1 MEESFP
7 RGGTRKT
14 HKSEKEKAFQQSFEQ
29 DNLFDISTEEES
41 TKRKKI
47 QKEPAK
53 TKKLKVEKRESSKF
67 VREKFEIL
75 SVESLCEGMRILGCV
90 KEVNELELV
99 ISLPNGLQG
108 CVQVTEICDAYT
120 EKLNEQV
127 AQEEPLQDLVS
138 LPELFSPGMLVR
150 CVVSSLDITKRG
162 KKNVKLSLNPRN
174 VNKVLSAEALKP
186 GMLLTGTVSSLED
199 HGYLVDIGVSGA
211 RAFLPLQKA
220 QEYIQQKNKGAKLK
234 VGQYLNCLIEEV
246 KGSGGVVSLSVGYS
260 EVSAAIATEEQ
271 NWTLNS
277 LLPGLVVKA
286 QVQKVTPFGLT
297 LKFLSFFTGLV
308 DFMHLDPKK
317 ARTYFSNQP
326 VRACVLC
333 VHPRTRAVRLSLR
346 AVFLQPGRPLT
357 RLSCH
362 QLGAVLD
369 DVPVQGFF
377 GSAGATFRLTDGALA
392 YARLRHLSNSKKV
405 FKPETFK
412 PGNTH
417 KCRIIDYSQMDELA
431 LLSLRTSVIEAQF
444 LSYHDIKPGALV
456 KGKVMTIKP
465 YGMLVKVGKQI
476 RGLVPPMHLADI
488 LMKNPEKKYHVGDE
502 VKCRVLLCDPE
513 ARKLMMTLKK
523 TLVES
528 KLPAITCY
536 ADAKPGLQTHG
547 FILRVKD
554 YGCIVKFYNDVQG
567 LVPRHELSA
576 EYIPDPESVFYT
588 GQVVKVAVLNC
599 EPSKE
604 RMLLSFKLSS
614 DPKKECAGH
623 SQKKKKAIN
632 AGQLVD
638 VKVLEK
644 TKDGLQVAVLPH
656 NVPGFLPTPHLSDHV
671 PHGPLLHCWLQ
682 AGDTLHRV
690 LCLSEGEERIL
701 LCRKPALV
709 SAVEGGKDPKSF
721 SEIHPGMLL
730 TGFVKNIKDYGVFVQ
745 FPSGLSGLAPKAIM
759 SDKFVTSTSD
769 HFVEGQTVVAKVTNV
784 DEEKQRMLLSLR
796 LSDCTLGDLATT
808 SLLLLSQCLEE
819 RQGVR
824 SLMSNRDSVLMQTL
838 AEMTPGMV
846 LDLEVQEV
854 LGDGSVLFSEGPV
867 PGLVLRASKY
877 HRAGQEVESGQ
888 KKKVVILNVDMLKL
902 EVHVSLCHDL
912 VNRKAK
918 KLKKGSEHQAIVQHL
933 EESFA
938 LASLVETG
946 QLAAFSLT
954 SHLNDTFRFDS
965 EKLQVGQGVSLTLQT
980 TEPGVTGLLLAVEGP
995 AAKRTMRQTRKDS
1008 ETVDEDE
1015 EVDPALVLGTVRKHT
1030 LSIGDVVTG
1039 TVKSIKPTHVVVTL
1053 EDGIIGCIHA
1063 SHILDDVPVGTSPTA
1078 KLKVG
1083 KKVTARVIGGRDMK
1097 TFKFLPISHP
1107 RFIRTIPELSVRPRE
1122 LEKDG
1127 HTALNTHSVS
1137 PLEKIKQYQAGQT
1150 VTCFLKKYNVVKKWL
1165 EVDIAPDIRGRI
1177 PLLLTSL
1184 SFKVLKHPDKKFR
1197 IGQALKA
1204 TVVGPDSSKA
1214 FLCLSLIG
1222 PHKLEKGEVAMG
1234 RVVKVLPKEGLTV
1247 SFPFGKIGRVSI
1259 FHLSDSYSETPL
1271 ENFTPQKIVRCYVL
1285 STTGPVLTLSLRS
1298 SRTNPETKSKIIDPE
1313 INSIQDIEEGQLL
1326 RGYVKSVQPSGVLL
1340 GLGPSVTGLAQYPH
1354 VSQYSLSKN
1363 APYDRYLPEGKL
1375 LTAKVLSL
1383 NRQENLV
1390 ELSIPADDTGKPD
1403 VFSASLGLPLPK
1415 QEGRETEAEERDHK
1429 GEEEKEERKNQK
1441 QKEKRIGKGQEGA
1454 QLPSK
1459 GKKELRKPQAKKLGK
1474 RPRLE
1479 CGSEQESGN
1488 KRQRR
1493 AAPSE
1498 EDDSGVEVYYREG
1511 EEEVE
1516 ETGVRPQ
1523 EKQTRPAEA
1532 PRLQLSSGFVW
1543 DVELDTLTPA
1553 LPPHRESSDSEED
1566 EKPEQATQKKKSKKE
1581 RELEKQKAEKELSRI
1596 EEALMDPGRQP
1607 ESADDFDRLVLSSPN
1622 SSILW
1627 LQYMAFHLQATEIEK
1642 ARAVAER
1649 ALKTISF
1656 REEQE
1661 KLNVWVALLNLEN
1674 MYGSQGSLTKVFER
1688 AVQYNEPLKVFL
1700 HLADIYTKSE
1710 KFQEAG
1716 ELYNRMLKRFRQ
1728 EKAVWIKYGSF
1739 LLRRGQAGA
1748 SHRMMQR
1755 ALECLPK
1762 KEHVDVIAKFA
1773 QLEFQLGDVERAKA
1787 IFENTLSTY
1796 PKRTDVW
1803 SVYIDMIIKRGSQ
1816 KEVRDIFERVI
1827 HLSLA
1832 PKRMKFFFKRYL
1844 DYEKQHGTEKDV
1856 QAVKAK
1862 ALEYVEAKS
1871 SMWED

>member
-53 TKKLKVEKRESSKF
+53 TKKLKVEKRESNKF

-234 VGQYLNCLIEEV
+234 VGHYLNCLIEEV
-246 KGSGGVVSLSVGYS
+246 KGNGGIVSLSVGYS

-317 ARTYFSNQP
+317 GRTYFSNQP
-326 VRACVLC
+326 
-333 VHPRTRAVRLSLR
+333 
-346 AVFLQPGRPLT
+346 
-357 RLSCH
+357 
-362 QLGAVLD
+362 LGAVLD

-377 GSAGATFRLTDGALA
+377 GNAGATFRLTDGALA
-392 YARLRHLSNSKKV
+392 YARLSHLSNSKKV

-465 YGMLVKVGKQI
+465 YGMLVKVGRQI
-476 RGLVPPMHLADI
+476 RALVPPMHLADI

-567 LVPRHELSA
+567 LVPRHELGA

-604 RMLLSFKLSS
+604 RMLLSFKLSG
-614 DPKKECAGH
+614 DPKEECAGH

-656 NVPGFLPTPHLSDHV
+656 NIPGFLPTSHLSDHV
-671 PHGPLLHCWLQ
+671 TNGPLLHCWLQ

-690 LCLSEGEERIL
+690 LCLSEGEGRVL

-709 SAVEGGKDPKSF
+709 SAVEGGQDPKSF

-730 TGFVKNIKDYGVFVQ
+730 IGFVKNIKDYGVFVQ

-796 LSDCTLGDLATT
+796 LSDCTRGDLAAT

-824 SLMSNRDSVLMQTL
+824 SLMSNRDSVLIQTL

-888 KKKVVILNVDMLKL
+888 KKKVVVLNVDMLKL

-918 KLKKGSEHQAIVQHL
+918 KLKKGSEHQAIVQYL
-933 EESFA
+933 EEPFA

-1015 EVDPALVLGTVRKHT
+1015 EADPALVLGAVRKHT
-1030 LSIGDVVTG
+1030 LSIGDMVTG

-1107 RFIRTIPELSVRPRE
+1107 RFIRTIPELSVRPSE

-1127 HTALNTHSVS
+1127 HTSLNTHSVS
-1137 PLEKIKQYQAGQT
+1137 RLEKIKQYQAGQT

-1204 TVVGPDSSKA
+1204 TVVGSDSSKA

-1259 FHLSDSYSETPL
+1259 FHVSDSYSETPL

-1285 STTGPVLTLSLRS
+1285 SATGPVLTLSLRS
-1298 SRTNPETKSKIIDPE
+1298 SRTNPETKSKITDPE

-1354 VSQYSLSKN
+1354 VSQYSLSKD

-1383 NRQENLV
+1383 NRRENLV

-1459 GKKELRKPQAKKLGK
+1459 EKKEPRKPQAKKLGK
-1474 RPRLE
+1474 RPRPE
-1479 CGSEQESGN
+1479 SGSEQESGN

-1493 AAPSE
+1493 TAPSK

-1532 PRLQLSSGFVW
+1532 PRLQLSSGFAW
-1543 DVELDTLTPA
+1543 DVELDSLTPA
-1553 LPPHRESSDSEED
+1553 LPPREESSDSEED
-1566 EKPEQATQKKKSKKE
+1566 EKPEQATQKKKSRKE

-1596 EEALMDPGRQP
+1596 EEALMDPRRQP
-1607 ESADDFDRLVLSSPN
+1607 ESADDFDRLLLSSPS

-1674 MYGSQGSLTKVFER
+1674 MYGSHGSLTKVFER

-1728 EKAVWIKYGSF
+1728 EKAVWIKYGAF

-1748 SHRMMQR
+1748 SHRVMQR

-1773 QLEFQLGDVERAKA
+1773 QLEFQLGDAERAKA

-1803 SVYIDMIIKRGSQ
+1803 SVYIDMLIKRGSQ

>member
-41 TKRKKI
+41 TKRKTI

-150 CVVSSLDITKRG
+150 CVVSSLDVTKRG

-377 GSAGATFRLTDGALA
+377 GSAGATFRLMDGALA
-392 YARLRHLSNSKKV
+392 YARLSHLSNSKKV

-488 LMKNPEKKYHVGDE
+488 LMKNPERKYHAGDE

-536 ADAKPGLQTHG
+536 ADAKAGLQTHG

-576 EYIPDPESVFYT
+576 EYIPDPESVFYA

-1259 FHLSDSYSETPL
+1259 FHVSDSYSETPL

-1285 STTGPVLTLSLRS
+1285 STAGPVLTLSLRS
-1298 SRTNPETKSKIIDPE
+1298 SRTNPETKSKITDPE

-1459 GKKELRKPQAKKLGK
+1459 GKKEPRKPQTKKLGK
-1474 RPRLE
+1474 RPCLE
-1479 CGSEQESGN
+1479 SGSEQESGN

-1553 LPPHRESSDSEED
+1553 LPPHGESSDSEED
-1566 EKPEQATQKKKSKKE
+1566 EKPEQATKKKSKKE

>member
-1 MEESFP
+1 MSDSTTPAGSEARVAPVTSRSVPGKYLKPRDPNMATMEESFP

-14 HKSEKEKAFQQSFEQ
+14 HKSEIAFQQTVEQ

-41 TKRKKI
+41 IKRKKS
-47 QKEPAK
+47 QKGPAK
-53 TKKLKVEKRESSKF
+53 TKKLKIEKKESSKSIK
-67 VREKFEIL
+67 EKFEIL
-75 SVESLCEGMRILGCV
+75 SIESLCEGMRILGCV

-108 CVQVTEICDAYT
+108 FVQVTEISDAYT
-120 EKLNEQV
+120 QKLNEQV
-127 AQEEPLQDLVS
+127 EQEEPLKDLAS

-150 CVVSSLDITKRG
+150 CVVSSLGITEKG
-162 KKNVKLSLNPRN
+162 KKSVKLSLNPQN

-199 HGYLVDIGVSGA
+199 HGYLVDIGVGGA

-220 QEYIQQKNKGAKLK
+220 QEYIRQKNKGAKLK
-234 VGQYLNCLIEEV
+234 VGQYLNCVIEEV
-246 KGSGGVVSLSVGYS
+246 KGNGGVVSLSIGHS
-260 EVSAAIATEEQ
+260 EVSTAIATEEQ
-271 NWTLNS
+271 NWTLNN

-286 QVQKVTPFGLT
+286 QVQK
-297 LKFLSFFTGLV
+297 
-308 DFMHLDPKK
+308 
-317 ARTYFSNQP
+317 

-346 AVFLQPGRPLT
+346 PVFLQPGRPLT
-357 RLSCH
+357 QAH
-362 QLGAVLD
+362 LGAVLD

-377 GSAGATFRLTDGALA
+377 SKAGATFRLKDGSLA
-392 YARLRHLSNSKKV
+392 YARLNHLSDSKKA
-405 FKPETFK
+405 FNPEAFK

-417 KCRIIDYSQMDELA
+417 KCRIINYSQMDELA
-431 LLSLRTSVIEAQF
+431 LLSLRTSIIEAQF
-444 LSYHDIKPGALV
+444 LGYHDIKPGALV
-456 KGKVMTIKP
+456 KGTVLTIKP
-465 YGMLVKVGKQI
+465 YGMLVKVSEQI

-488 LMKNPEKKYHVGDE
+488 PMKNPEKKYHIGDE
-502 VKCRVLLCDPE
+502 VTCRVLLCDPE
-513 ARKLMMTLKK
+513 AKKLMMTLKK

-528 KLPAITCY
+528 KYLPLPAMTT
-536 ADAKPGLQTHG
+536 LSLTHG

-567 LVPRHELSA
+567 LVPKHELSA
-576 EYIPDPESVFYT
+576 EYVPDPERVFYT

-604 RMLLSFKLSS
+604 RMLLSFKLLS
-614 DPKKECAGH
+614 DPNKEHVGH
-623 SQKKKKAIN
+623 SQKKRRAVN
-632 AGQLVD
+632 VGQLVD

-644 TKDGLQVAVLPH
+644 TKDGLEVTVLPH
-656 NVPGFLPTPHLSDHV
+656 NIPAFLPTSHLSDHV
-671 PHGPLLHCWLQ
+671 ANGPLLYHWLQ

-690 LCLSEGEERIL
+690 LCLSQI
-701 LCRKPALV
+701 
-709 SAVEGGKDPKSF
+709 EGGQDPKTF

-730 TGFVKNIKDYGVFVQ
+730 IGFVKSIKDYGVFVQ

-796 LSDCTLGDLATT
+796 LSDCTLGDRATT

-824 SLMSNRDSVLMQTL
+824 SLMSNRDSVLIQTL

-854 LGDGSVLFSEGPV
+854 LEDGSVVFSEGPV

-938 LASLVETG
+938 VASLVETG
-946 QLAAFSLT
+946 HLAAFSLT

-965 EKLQVGQGVSLTLQT
+965 EKLQVGQGVSLTLKT

-1008 ETVDEDE
+1008 ETVDEDDE
-1015 EVDPALVLGTVRKHT
+1015 GDASMVVGTKKKHT
-1030 LSIGDVVTG
+1030 LSIGDMVTG

-1053 EDGIIGCIHA
+1053 ENGIIGCIHA
-1063 SHILDDVPVGTSPTA
+1063 SHILDDVPEGTSPTA
-1078 KLKVG
+1078 KMKVG
-1083 KKVTARVIGGRDMK
+1083 KKVTARVIGGRDVK
-1097 TFKFLPISHP
+1097 TSKFLPISHP
-1107 RFIRTIPELSVRPRE
+1107 RFIRTIPELSVRPSV

-1127 HTALNTHSVS
+1127 HTALNTHSDS

-1150 VTCFLKKYNVVKKWL
+1150 VTCFLKKYNVIKKWL
-1165 EVDIAPDIRGRI
+1165 EVEIAPDIRGRI
-1177 PLLLTSL
+1177 PMLLISL
-1184 SFKVLKHPDKKFR
+1184 SFKVLKHPDKKFQ

-1234 RVVKVLPKEGLTV
+1234 RVVKVTPNKGLTV
-1247 SFPFGKIGRVSI
+1247 SFPFGRIGRVSI
-1259 FHLSDSYSETPL
+1259 FHVSDSYSEAPL
-1271 ENFTPQKIVRCYVL
+1271 EDFAPQKIVLCPVHCRRGIDFVATIVQDKPRDEKQ
-1285 STTGPVLTLSLRS
+1285 ST
-1298 SRTNPETKSKIIDPE
+1298 DPE
-1313 INSIQDIEEGQLL
+1313 INSIQDIQEGQLL
-1326 RGYVKSVQPSGVLL
+1326 RGYVKSVQPHGMLL
-1340 GLGPSVTGLAQYPH
+1340 GLGPSVVGLAQYPR
-1354 VSQYSLSKN
+1354 VSQHSPSEKALYE
-1363 APYDRYLPEGKL
+1363 RYLPEGKL
-1375 LTAKVLSL
+1375 LTAKVLSVDH
-1383 NRQENLV
+1383 QKNLV
-1390 ELSIPADDTGKPD
+1390 ELSFLPSDTGKSD
-1403 VFSASLGLPLPK
+1403 VFSASPGLSPLK
-1415 QEGRETEAEERDHK
+1415 QGEKQIEVEERDHK
-1429 GEEEKEERKNQK
+1429 GKEEKEKKENQK
-1441 QKEKRIGKGQEGA
+1441 RKKKRNQKGQEEA

-1459 GKKELRKPQAKKLGK
+1459 EKKEPQKPHAEKQGK
-1474 RPRLE
+1474 RPHLE
-1479 CGSEQESGN
+1479 SASEQERAN
-1488 KRQRR
+1488 KKQKK
-1493 AAPSE
+1493 AAPAE
-1498 EDDSGVEVYYREG
+1498 EEDSGVEVYYREG
-1511 EEEVE
+1511 EAEMEEISVLPK
-1516 ETGVRPQ
+1516 G
-1523 EKQTRPAEA
+1523 KQTRPADV
-1532 PRLQLSSGFVW
+1532 PRLQLSSGFLW
-1543 DVELDTLTPA
+1543 DVGLESLTPA
-1553 LPPHRESSDSEED
+1553 LPPRRESSDSEED
-1566 EKPEQATQKKKSKKE
+1566 EKPQQTTQKKKSKKE
-1581 RELEKQKAEKELSRI
+1581 RELEKQKAEKELSRM

-1674 MYGSQGSLTKVFER
+1674 MYGSQESLTKVFER

-1700 HLADIYTKSE
+1700 QLADIYTKSE

-1728 EKAVWIKYGSF
+1728 EKAVWVKYGAF

-1748 SHRMMQR
+1748 SHRVMQR
-1755 ALECLPK
+1755 ALECLPQ
-1762 KEHVDVIAKFA
+1762 KEHVDVISKFA
-1773 QLEFQLGDVERAKA
+1773 QLEFQLGDAERAKA

-1803 SVYIDMIIKRGSQ
+1803 SVYIDMTIKHGSQ

-1862 ALEYVEAKS
+1862 ALDYVEAKS
-1871 SMWED
+1871 SVLED

>member
-1 MEESFP
+1 
-7 RGGTRKT
+7 
-14 HKSEKEKAFQQSFEQ
+14 
-29 DNLFDISTEEES
+29 
-41 TKRKKI
+41 
-47 QKEPAK
+47 
-53 TKKLKVEKRESSKF
+53 
-67 VREKFEIL
+67 
-75 SVESLCEGMRILGCV
+75 MRILGCV

-99 ISLPNGLQG
+99 ISLPNGLRG
-108 CVQVTEICDAYT
+108 FVQVTEICDAYT
-120 EKLNEQV
+120 KKLSEQV
-127 AQEEPLQDLVS
+127 AQEEPLKDLVN

-150 CVVSSLDITKRG
+150 CVVSSVGITERG
-162 KKNVKLSLNPRN
+162 KKSVKLSLNPKN

-199 HGYLVDIGVSGA
+199 HGYLVDIGVCEA

-220 QEYIQQKNKGAKLK
+220 QEYIRQKNKGAALK
-234 VGQYLNCLIEEV
+234 VGQYLNCIIEEV
-246 KGSGGVVSLSVGYS
+246 KGNGGVVGLSIGHS
-260 EVSAAIATEEQ
+260 DVSTAVATEEQ
-271 NWTLNS
+271 NWTLNN

-286 QVQKVTPFGLT
+286 QVQKVTPVGLT
-297 LKFLSFFTGLV
+297 LNFLSVFTGLV
-308 DFMHLDPKK
+308 DLMHLDPKK
-317 ARTYFSNQP
+317 AGTYFSNQT
-326 VRACVLC
+326 VRACVLS

-346 AVFLQPGRPLT
+346 PIFLQPGRSLT
-357 RLSCH
+357 RLSCQH
-362 QLGAVLD
+362 LGAVLD
-369 DVPVQGFF
+369 EVPVQSFF
-377 GSAGATFRLTDGALA
+377 SKAGATFRLKDGALA
-392 YARLRHLSNSKKV
+392 YARLSHLSDSKNV
-405 FKPETFK
+405 FNAEAFK

-431 LLSLRTSVIEAQF
+431 LLSLRTSIIEAQY
-444 LSYHDIKPGALV
+444 LRYHDIKPGALV
-456 KGKVMTIKP
+456 KGTVLTIKP
-465 YGMLVKVGKQI
+465 YGMLVKVGEQI
-476 RGLVPPMHLADI
+476 KGLIPPMHLADI
-488 LMKNPEKKYHVGDE
+488 LMKNPEKKYHIGNE

-513 ARKLMMTLKK
+513 AKKLMMTLKK
-523 TLVES
+523 TLIES
-528 KLPAITCY
+528 NLPAITCY

-567 LVPRHELSA
+567 LVPKHELSA
-576 EYIPDPESVFYT
+576 EYVPDPERVFYA
-588 GQVVKVAVLNC
+588 GQVVKVVVLNC

-604 RMLLSFKLSS
+604 RMLLSFKLLG
-614 DPKKECAGH
+614 DRKKEPPGH
-623 SQKKKKAIN
+623 SQKKRRTVSL
-632 AGQLVD
+632 GQLVD

-644 TKDGLQVAVLPH
+644 TKDGLEVAVLPH
-656 NVPGFLPTPHLSDHV
+656 NIPAFLPTPHLSDHV
-671 PHGPLLHCWLQ
+671 ANGPLLYHWLQ
-682 AGDTLHRV
+682 AGDALHRV
-690 LCLSEGEERIL
+690 LCLSQSEGRVL

-709 SAVEGGKDPKSF
+709 STVEGGQDPKSF
-721 SEIHPGMLL
+721 AEIHPGMLL
-730 TGFVKNIKDYGVFVQ
+730 IGFVKSIKDYGVFVQ

-769 HFVEGQTVVAKVTNV
+769 HFVEGQTVVAKVTTV

-796 LSDCTLGDLATT
+796 LSDCCLGDVATT

-824 SLMSNRDSVLMQTL
+824 SLMSNRDSVLIQML

-854 LGDGSVLFSEGPV
+854 LEDGSVVFSEGPV
-867 PGLVLRASKY
+867 PGLVLRASRY
-877 HRAGQEVESGQ
+877 HRAGQEVEPGQ

-918 KLKKGSEHQAIVQHL
+918 KLKKGSEYQAIVQHL

-938 LASLVETG
+938 VASLVETG
-946 QLAAFSLT
+946 HLAAFSLT

-965 EKLQVGQGVSLTLQT
+965 EKLQVGQGVSLTLKT
-980 TEPGVTGLLLAVEGP
+980 TEPGVTGFLLAVEGP
-995 AAKRTMRQTRKDS
+995 AAKRTVRQTRKDS

-1015 EVDPALVLGTVRKHT
+1015 EADPALVVGAIKKHT
-1030 LSIGDVVTG
+1030 LSIGDMVTG

-1063 SHILDDVPVGTSPTA
+1063 SHILDEVPEGTSPTA

-1083 KKVTARVIGGRDMK
+1083 KTVTARVIGGRDMK

-1107 RFIRTIPELSVRPRE
+1107 RFIRTIPELSVRPSE

-1127 HTALNTHSVS
+1127 RTALNTHSVS

-1150 VTCFLKKYNVVKKWL
+1150 LICFLKKYNVVKKWL
-1165 EVDIAPDIRGRI
+1165 EVEIAPDIRGRI

-1184 SFKVLKHPDKKFR
+1184 SFKVLKHPDKKFQ

-1234 RVVKVLPKEGLTV
+1234 RVVKVTPKEGLTV
-1247 SFPFGKIGRVSI
+1247 SFPFGKIGRVSV
-1259 FHLSDSYSETPL
+1259 FHVSDSYTETPL
-1271 ENFTPQKIVRCYVL
+1271 EDFIPQKVVRCYVL
-1285 STTGPVLTLSLRS
+1285 STTGHVLTLSLRS
-1298 SRTNPETKSKIIDPE
+1298 SRTNPETKSKITDPE
-1313 INSIQDIEEGQLL
+1313 INSIQDIQEGQLL
-1326 RGYVKSVQPSGVLL
+1326 RGYVKSVQPHGVLF
-1340 GLGPSVTGLAQYPH
+1340 GLGPSVVGLARYLH
-1354 VSQYSLSKN
+1354 VSQYSPSKKALYN
-1363 APYDRYLPEGKL
+1363 RYLPKGKL

-1383 NRQENLV
+1383 NHQKNLV
-1390 ELSIPADDTGKPD
+1390 ELSFLPGDTGKPD
-1403 VFSASLGLPLPK
+1403 VFPASLGLPLLK
-1415 QEGRETEAEERDHK
+1415 QEEREVEAEEKECK
-1429 GEEEKEERKNQK
+1429 GEEKEKKNQK
-1441 QKEKRIGKGQEGA
+1441 RKGKRNQEGQEEVQLPGKEKSEPQ
-1454 QLPSK
+1454 
-1459 GKKELRKPQAKKLGK
+1459 KPQAKKQGK
-1474 RPRLE
+1474 RRRRE
-1479 CGSEQESGN
+1479 SASEQERAD
-1488 KRQRR
+1488 KKQKK

-1511 EEEVE
+1511 EDEVE
-1516 ETGVRPQ
+1516 EMSVLPK
-1523 EKQTRPAEA
+1523 EKPTRPAEV

-1543 DVELDTLTPA
+1543 DVGLDSLTPA
-1553 LPPHRESSDSEED
+1553 LPPRGESSDSEED
-1566 EKPEQATQKKKSKKE
+1566 DKPQQSTKKSRKE
-1581 RELEKQKAEKELSRI
+1581 RMLEKQKAEKELSRM

-1607 ESADDFDRLVLSSPN
+1607 ESAHDFDRLLLSSPN

-1674 MYGSQGSLTKVFER
+1674 MYGSQESLTKVFER

-1728 EKAVWIKYGSF
+1728 EKAVWIKYGAF

-1748 SHRMMQR
+1748 SHRVMQR
-1755 ALECLPK
+1755 ALECLPN

-1773 QLEFQLGDVERAKA
+1773 QLEFQLGDAERAKA

-1803 SVYIDMIIKRGSQ
+1803 SVYIDMTIKYGSQ

-1871 SMWED
+1871 SVLED